1 MNITIVGAGNIGT
14 QFASHCAEKGHR
26 VIVFTSK
33 PDKIS
38 KELIVVNEKNERIH
52 SGIIKKQQMSRK
64 KLLKVR
70 ILFL

>member
-52 SGIIKKQQMSRK
+52 SGIIKKATNEPKEAQ
-64 KLLKVR
+64 
-70 ILFL
+70 